1 MNLDKLN
8 TLKNICNVESYILNN
23 LKQYFSSTFF
33 MLDIMLG
40 SSQVSQVVKNP
51 PTNAGNIRDVHLIPG
66 SGKSPWGGQGNPL
79 PHSCLENPMDRGAWW
94 ITVHRVAKSLTQL
107 KRLSTHTCI
116 LTPCLEWVMTP
127 HRCLFSLFEYILWEH
142 RIWVKIQIYSI
153 FVVTKY
159 IEKRSTVFL
168 IAEEFLLYLT
178 Y

>member
-1 MNLDKLN
+1 MYRKYMERN
-8 TLKNICNVESYILNN
+8 S
-23 LKQYFSSTFF
+23 
-33 MLDIMLG
+33 LDIPVSPVGFPGGSGGKESACSAGDLG
-40 SSQVSQVVKNP
+40 S
-51 PTNAGNIRDVHLIPG
+51 IPRLG
-66 SGKSPWGGQGNPL
+66 RSPWEGNVNAL
-79 PHSCLENPMDRGAWW
+79 QYSSLGTPMDRGAWW
-94 ITVHRVAKSLTQL
+94 ITVHGVAKSLTQL

-127 HRCLFSLFEYILWEH
+127 HRCLFSLFEYILREH